1 MATTLATQTL
11 LDGPRNTVLKITGST
26 TSADLAYTVI
36 ALPANFQGIDFSGSI
51 KAADWW
57 IKKITY
63 TVQDLLSVQLL
74 WDATVPVLIE
84 GFEGR
89 GQHKCYEYGGLVN
102 NSGSGRTG
110 GIGLS
115 TVGGTAQTTTLAFSI
130 ILELVKTAT

>member
-1 MATTLATQTL
+1 MATTLATQTV
-11 LDGPRNTVLKITGST
+11 LDGTRNTVLKITGST

-36 ALPANFQGIDFSGSI
+36 ALPANFEGIDFSGNI

-63 TVQDLLSVQLL
+63 TVQDLLSVSLF
-74 WDATVPVLIE
+74 WDATTPTLIE
-84 GFEGR
+84 ALEGR
-89 GQHKCYEYGGLVN
+89 GQHKAMEYGGLVN
-102 NSGSGRTG
+102 NSGAGRTG

-115 TVGGTAQTTTLAFSI
+115 TTGGTAQTTTLSFSV